1 VERQHNDRIVII
13 VETDWI
19 YVKGTMLSN
28 DSDGS
33 FLSIGFSV
41 REFVIRSYGSVF
53 VFAFFRRQ
61 GVA

>member
-41 REFVIRSYGSVF
+41 QEFAIRFRRSVF
-53 VFAFFRRQ
+53 VSASS
-61 GVA
+61 